1 MQVLWNFIR
10 SGMAA
15 PLTLPPLGVV
25 LDDLVDERDVSVA
38 AALRLADEL
47 LRFVRTTGYAMVNV
61 GSGGLA
67 RSRRKRRGAQR
78 VKRALRAAAI
88 SRSLGGGARVVR
100 GGVEANAP
108 GRRPYRCGTG

>member
-38 AALRLADEL
+38 AALRLAHE
-47 LRFVRTTGYAMVNV
+47 VRIATLV
-61 GSGGLA
+61 GA
-67 RSRRKRRGAQR
+67 EEDH
-78 VKRALRAAAI
+78 VKHCLV
-88 SRSLGGGARVVR
+88 VVR
-100 GGVEANAP
+100 
-108 GRRPYRCGTG
+108 